1 MAAKSFP
8 HKYSGM
14 INILH
19 KKGVSL
25 ETSKPP
31 LLVAVGCIK
40 EKGAVP

>member
-1 MAAKSFP
+1 MAAKSSAY
-8 HKYSGM
+8 KYPDM

-40 EKGAVP
+40 EKGALP